1 MSKKRNRQQREQI
14 SRKKRIAGEKRKQKT
29 FDELF
34 KSPSSFM
41 TGG

>member
-14 SRKKRIAGEKRKQKT
+14 SRKKRIAGKVKKKN
-29 FDELF
+29 FDEFF
-34 KSPSSFM
+34 KAPNSFM